1 MSRAPTV
8 SSDRPQQGQ
17 SNTAKTAIRTARQI
31 AGENTVPD
39 KERTNEMLRTLT
51 RENVKV
57 LKTNKRELAGTIVF
71 LVLLGAATFFIAFAG
86 HV

>member
-1 MSRAPTV
+1 
-8 SSDRPQQGQ
+8 
-17 SNTAKTAIRTARQI
+17 
-31 AGENTVPD
+31 
-39 KERTNEMLRTLT
+39 MLRTPT

-71 LVLLGAATFFIAFAG
+71 LVLLAAATFFIAFAG